1 MKIEKIYFDMDEVLA
16 DFNRGVRE
24 LCHMEPVDQ
33 SVSTKEE
40 DDALWA
46 AVRDTGHFYDR
57 LEPVNGALEMFN
69 ALRDKYGE
77 KCEILSAIP
86 KPHRGIVTA
95 GDDKRNWVRR
105 LLGENVIVNIVLR
118 PEKKNYVKGPGYI
131 LIDDLEKNVHEW
143 EAEGG
148 TGICFK
154 GAAETLKRIEEIE
167 KHV

>member
-57 LEPVNGALEMFN
+57 LKPVNGALEMFN

-86 KPHRGIVTA
+86 KPHRG
-95 GDDKRNWVRR
+95 
-105 LLGENVIVNIVLR
+105 
-118 PEKKNYVKGPGYI
+118 YI

-154 GAAETLKRIEEIE
+154 GAVETLKRIEEIE